1 MIQATEAIKLLT
13 GIGEPLTGRMLHVDT
28 RTMQFRE
35 FRLRRDPACP
45 ACGENPTIT
54 SPQDIDFFC
63 ELKIPN
69 KQLDVIN
76 AADFEKLL
84 KAPSA
89 GYCVLDVREKWE
101 HLLTPWPPA
110 TLAIPFSE
118 LAARMGEVPADA
130 PDMIVVCTIGE
141 RSAEAV
147 RLLKERGQVRVR
159 HLQDGLRD
167 LPSYGQ

>member
-45 ACGENPTIT
+45 VCGEHPTIT
-54 SPQDIDFFC
+54 RPEDIDFSC
-63 ELKIPN
+63 ELPAPD
-69 KQLDVIN
+69 KQVETID

-84 KAPSA
+84 AAPPA
-89 GYCVLDVREKWE
+89 GFLLLDVREKWE
-101 HLLTPWPPA
+101 HLLTPWPHA

-118 LAARMGEVPADA
+118 LAARMEEVPGA
-130 PDMIVVCTIGE
+130 PDLVVVCTIGE
-141 RSAEAV
+141 RSAEAA
-147 RLLKERGQVRVR
+147 RLLKEHGHSRVR
-159 HLQDGLRD
+159 HLRDGLRD
-167 LPSYGQ
+167 LPSFGQ